1 MSQRQGI
8 TTTPQLVARG
18 FSLVELVVAAA
29 IIAMVGAGTLAAIA
43 FFEQTTV
50 DSSNQ
55 KAAKNLLTNVIDQAH
70 STFTEDLE
78 EFNSDINDGN
88 DSLDATSRGITA
100 NAYINPV
107 LGDADRF
114 SGQNPEC
121 AIESADLTNKTF
133 TLDSDCPLSVYSGLD
148 VLNSISE
155 PAPIHI
161 IGAQSICAVHRVT
174 SASRTFH
181 LCPDSDACDDVTAS
195 TDCIPVDSGSVV
207 VGSEV
212 LIPRYLIRESETSNT
227 GDPISYLVESAGV
240 TGPSQVT
247 LVVEDNYYDSFENT
261 EFTDACAGGTCR
273 VPVQENVSRSINPDR
288 KIRVESDSLAAYS
301 QNITLT
307 VTASELDGDPAL
319 GRLTVTTGDD
329 FLADSD
335 SNDHIL
341 TIQGTLIT
349 LNETLETLA
358 FTGNS
363 GVFEDIDIN
372 VAMSFGSLQQTT
384 GSDAEDVAGDIRLEV
399 FPNCGCETEGLTA
412 VTFRLGKWSDS
423 LGEFIDQP
431 SDGLP
436 LDITT
441 VALQRSESHSTFY
454 GYGQSCIGMSG
465 TCTGSTKQQTI
476 AEDDA
481 IALFLYEYTD
491 DAATALNKFSMF
503 FFDDAYNNNC
513 AVTEAESG
521 SSTWNAIQT
530 GVGTWDDDV
539 NQPDG
544 TLVRWGC
551 YAEIEMQNIP
561 QRTPNNPFIKPESAG
576 GEGGDFAT
584 TATYT
589 GNSLDA
595 TVASWGRINTDSAN
609 GGRSDGFILNLPVA
623 TADSGLDTYT
633 VNGNPRFIVNEYNSL
648 QSWRIRSIRQPSDYT
663 DGNCPATLPDEQ
675 SDEMAWLDRG
685 DNSKVA
691 IPQHLWD
698 SSLSNNTNELIWSNS
713 TNAVELRVQT
723 AKTCPNPAIFN

>member
-8 TTTPQLVARG
+8 TTTSKLVARG

-70 STFTEDLE
+70 STFTQDLGG
-78 EFNSDINDGN
+78 FNSDINDGN
-88 DSLDATSRGITA
+88 NSLDATSRGITA

-133 TLDSDCPLSVYSGLD
+133 TLDSDCPTSVYSGLN
-148 VLNSISE
+148 VLNSTNE

-181 LCPDSDACDDVTAS
+181 LCPDADACDDATAD

-247 LVVEDNYYDSFENT
+247 LVVDDDYYDSFENT
-261 EFTDACAGGTCR
+261 EFTNACAGGTCR
-273 VPVQENVSRSINPDR
+273 VPVQENVGRSINPDR

-319 GRLTVTTGDD
+319 GQLTVTTGSD

-341 TIQGTLIT
+341 TIQGTLIA

-372 VAMSFGSLQQTT
+372 IAMSFGSLQQAT
-384 GSDAEDVAGDIRLEV
+384 GSDAEDVASDVRLEV
-399 FPNCGCETEGLTA
+399 FPNCGCEAEGRTA

-441 VALQRSESHSTFY
+441 VALQRSEAHSTFY

-476 AEDDA
+476 AANDA

-513 AVTEAESG
+513 AVTETESG

-539 NQPDG
+539 NQPEG
-544 TLVRWGC
+544 TVVRWGC

-561 QRTPNNPFIKPESAG
+561 QRMPNNPFIKPESSG

-595 TVASWGRINTDSAN
+595 TVASWGRVNTDSAN
-609 GGRSDGFILNLPVA
+609 GGRSDGFVLTLPVA

-663 DGNCPATLPDEQ
+663 DGNCPTPLPDEQ
-675 SDEMAWLDRG
+675 SDQMAWLDRV
-685 DNSKVA
+685 DNPKVA
-691 IPQHLWD
+691 IPQHLWN